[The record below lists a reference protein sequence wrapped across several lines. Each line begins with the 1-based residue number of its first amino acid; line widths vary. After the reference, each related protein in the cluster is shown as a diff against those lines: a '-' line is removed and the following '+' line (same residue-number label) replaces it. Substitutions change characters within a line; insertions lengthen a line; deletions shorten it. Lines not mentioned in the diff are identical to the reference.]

1 MAKKKVL
8 TSGQTSDQNI
18 ESINLDVLPEVEEGY
33 KPKVGCNDLSEFFT
47 PKDFA
52 FMLFDFPK
60 QYETYKSR
68 LDKNGYSTYGTPV
81 SKSYKKVRVFIYPV
95 FADWSSPENVYDEVK
110 IVFNVSMKKLTLT
123 EVKEMG
129 YQAFREFLLDK
140 AKIYEFPTDLS
151 VKPVGVDD
159 FFFDTCVKIDKQIE
173 NAQASFENTCCY
185 LNDIKLSK
193 GNIERYGCKDIYDF
207 AERRFG
213 IGRTST
219 KNFLAIHEK
228 FMSGVV
234 LKEDYRGYKQSQL
247 MELLPVSD
255 DVIKSSFKPEMSV
268 KQIRE
273 KKKELVGTLSD
284 KEDKIK
290 KEKTAKVQT
299 MKIEVP
305 TFVEFYE
312 SNFRHEA
319 NDYNDG
325 YNEALR
331 DVLELLSS
339 ESGVVIKVNV

>member
-1 MAKKKVL
+1 MVKKKEL

-33 KPKVGCNDLSEFFT
+33 KPKVECNDLSEFFT
-47 PKDFA
+47 PKDFS
-52 FMLFDFPK
+52 FMLIDFPK
-60 QYETYKSR
+60 QFETYKSR
-68 LDKNGYSTYGTPV
+68 LDNKNYSSFGTPIH
-81 SKSYKKVRVFIYPV
+81 KYYKKFRLYIYPT
-95 FADWSSPENVYDEVK
+95 FKHWSSNKIYDEVK
-110 IVFNVSMKKLTLT
+110 LVFNVTSEKLTLT

-129 YQAFREFLLDK
+129 YQAFREFLLDS

-151 VKPVGVDD
+151 VKPAGVDD

-284 KEDKIK
+284 KEDKTK

-299 MKIEVP
+299 VKIEVP

-312 SNFRHEA
+312 SNFRHEV

-339 ESGVVIKVNV
+339 ESGVEIKVNV

>member
-1 MAKKKVL
+1 MTKKKEL

-33 KPKVGCNDLSEFFT
+33 KPKFECNDLSEFFT
-47 PKDFA
+47 PKDFS
-52 FMLFDFPK
+52 FMLIDFPK
-60 QYETYKSR
+60 QFEEYKSR
-68 LDKNGYSTYGTPV
+68 LDNKNYSSFGTPIH
-81 SKSYKKVRVFIYPV
+81 KYYKKFRLYIYPT
-95 FADWSSPENVYDEVK
+95 FKHWSSNTIYDEVK
-110 IVFNVSMKKLTLT
+110 LVFNVTSEKFTLT

-129 YQAFREFLLDK
+129 YQAFREFLLDS

-151 VKPVGVDD
+151 VKPAGVDD

-284 KEDKIK
+284 KEDKTK
-290 KEKTAKVQT
+290 KEKTAKVQSV
-299 MKIEVP
+299 KIEVP

-339 ESGVVIKVNV
+339 ESGVEIKVNV

>member
-1 MAKKKVL
+1 MAKKKEL

-33 KPKVGCNDLSEFFT
+33 KPKVECNDLSEFFT

-52 FMLFDFPK
+52 FMLIDFPK
-60 QYETYKSR
+60 QFETYKSR
-68 LDKNGYSTYGTPV
+68 LDNKNYSSFGTPIH
-81 SKSYKKVRVFIYPV
+81 KYYKKFRLYIYPA
-95 FADWSSPENVYDEVK
+95 FKHWSSNKIYDEVK
-110 IVFNVSMKKLTLT
+110 LVFNVTSEKLTLT

-129 YQAFREFLLDK
+129 YQAFREFLLDS

-151 VKPVGVDD
+151 VKPAGVDD

-284 KEDKIK
+284 KEDKKK

-299 MKIEVP
+299 VKIEVP

-312 SNFRHEA
+312 SNFRHEV

-339 ESGVVIKVNV
+339 ESGVVIKVKV

>member
-1 MAKKKVL
+1 MVKKKEL

-33 KPKVGCNDLSEFFT
+33 KPKVECNDLSEFFT
-47 PKDFA
+47 PKDFS
-52 FMLFDFPK
+52 FMLIDFPK
-60 QYETYKSR
+60 QFETYKSR
-68 LDKNGYSTYGTPV
+68 LDNKNYSSFGTPIH
-81 SKSYKKVRVFIYPV
+81 KYYKKFRLYIYPT
-95 FADWSSPENVYDEVK
+95 FKHWSSNKIYDEVK
-110 IVFNVSMKKLTLT
+110 LVFNVTSEKLTLT

-129 YQAFREFLLDK
+129 YQAFREFLLDS

-151 VKPVGVDD
+151 VKPAGVDD

-284 KEDKIK
+284 KEDKTK
-290 KEKTAKVQT
+290 KEKTAKGQT
-299 MKIEVP
+299 VKIEVP

-312 SNFRHEA
+312 SNFRHEV

-339 ESGVVIKVNV
+339 ESGVEIKVNV

>member
-1 MAKKKVL
+1 MAKKKEL

-33 KPKVGCNDLSEFFT
+33 KPKFECNDLSEFFT

-52 FMLFDFPK
+52 FMLIDFPK
-60 QYETYKSR
+60 QFEEYKSR
-68 LDKNGYSTYGTPV
+68 LDNKNYSSFGTPIH
-81 SKSYKKVRVFIYPV
+81 KYYKKFRLYIYPT
-95 FADWSSPENVYDEVK
+95 FKHWSSNKIYDEVK
-110 IVFNVSMKKLTLT
+110 LVFNVTSEKFTLT

-129 YQAFREFLLDK
+129 YQAFREFLLDS

-284 KEDKIK
+284 KEVKTK

-299 MKIEVP
+299 VKIEVP

-312 SNFRHEA
+312 SNFRHEV

>member
-1 MAKKKVL
+1 MAKKKEL

-33 KPKVGCNDLSEFFT
+33 KPKFECNDLSEFFT

-52 FMLFDFPK
+52 FMLIDFQK
-60 QYETYKSR
+60 QFETFKSR
-68 LDKNGYSTYGTPV
+68 SEKKIYSSYGTPIC
-81 SKSYKKVRVFIYPV
+81 KCYKKFRLYIYPA
-95 FADWSSPENVYDEVK
+95 FDPWNSNKIYDEVNF
-110 IVFNVSMKKLTLT
+110 VFNVTSKKFTLT

-129 YQAFREFLLDK
+129 YQAFREFLLDS

-151 VKPVGVDD
+151 VKPAGVDD

-247 MELLPVSD
+247 MELLPVSN

-284 KEDKIK
+284 KEDKTK
-290 KEKTAKVQT
+290 KEKTAKVQI

-312 SNFRHEA
+312 SNFRHEV

-331 DVLELLSS
+331 DILELLSS
-339 ESGVVIKVNV
+339 ESGVEIKVNV

>member
-1 MAKKKVL
+1 MAKKKEL

-33 KPKVGCNDLSEFFT
+33 KPKVECNDLSEFFT

-52 FMLFDFPK
+52 FMLIDFPK
-60 QYETYKSR
+60 QFEEYKSR
-68 LDKNGYSTYGTPV
+68 LDKNNYSSFGT
-81 SKSYKKVRVFIYPV
+81 SIIKYYKKFRLYIYPT
-95 FADWSSPENVYDEVK
+95 FKHWSSNKIYDEVK
-110 IVFNVSMKKLTLT
+110 LVFNVTSEKLTLT

-129 YQAFREFLLDK
+129 YQAFREFLLNS
-140 AKIYEFPTDLS
+140 AKIYEFPADLS

-185 LNDIKLSK
+185 LNVIKLSK

-284 KEDKIK
+284 KEDKTK

-299 MKIEVP
+299 VKIEVP

-312 SNFRHEA
+312 SNFRHEV

>member
-1 MAKKKVL
+1 MAKKKEL
-8 TSGQTSDQNI
+8 ISGQTSDQNI

-33 KPKVGCNDLSEFFT
+33 KPKFECNDLSEFFT

-52 FMLFDFPK
+52 FMLIDFPK
-60 QYETYKSR
+60 QFEEYKSR
-68 LDKNGYSTYGTPV
+68 LDNKNYSSFGTPIH
-81 SKSYKKVRVFIYPV
+81 KYYKKFRLYIYPT
-95 FADWSSPENVYDEVK
+95 FKHWSSNKIYDEVK
-110 IVFNVSMKKLTLT
+110 LVFNVTSEKFTLT

-129 YQAFREFLLDK
+129 YQAFREFLLDS

-151 VKPVGVDD
+151 VKPAGVDD

-284 KEDKIK
+284 KEDKTK

-312 SNFRHEA
+312 SNFRHEV

>member
-1 MAKKKVL
+1 MVKKKEL

-18 ESINLDVLPEVEEGY
+18 ESINLDILPEVEEDY
-33 KPKVGCNDLSEFFT
+33 KPKFECNDLSEFFT

-52 FMLFDFPK
+52 FMLIDFPK
-60 QYETYKSR
+60 QFEEYKSR
-68 LDKNGYSTYGTPV
+68 LDNKNYSSFGTPIH
-81 SKSYKKVRVFIYPV
+81 KYYKKFRLYIYPT
-95 FADWSSPENVYDEVK
+95 FKHWSSNKIYDEVK
-110 IVFNVSMKKLTLT
+110 LVFNVTSEKLTLT

-129 YQAFREFLLDK
+129 YQAFREFLLDS

-151 VKPVGVDD
+151 VKPAGVDD

-234 LKEDYRGYKQSQL
+234 LKEDYRGYKQLQL

-255 DVIKSSFKPEMSV
+255 DVIKSSFNPEMSV

-284 KEDKIK
+284 KEDKTK

-312 SNFRHEA
+312 SNFRHEV

>member
-1 MAKKKVL
+1 MAKKKEL

-33 KPKVGCNDLSEFFT
+33 KPKVECNDLSEFFT
-47 PKDFA
+47 PKDFS
-52 FMLFDFPK
+52 FMLIDFPK
-60 QYETYKSR
+60 QFETYKSR
-68 LDKNGYSTYGTPV
+68 LDNKNYSSFGTPIH
-81 SKSYKKVRVFIYPV
+81 KYYKKFRLYIYPT
-95 FADWSSPENVYDEVK
+95 FKHWSSNKIYDEVK
-110 IVFNVSMKKLTLT
+110 LVFNVTSEKLTLT

-129 YQAFREFLLDK
+129 YQAFREFLLDS

-151 VKPVGVDD
+151 VKPAGVDD

-284 KEDKIK
+284 KEDKTK

-312 SNFRHEA
+312 SNFRHEV

-339 ESGVVIKVNV
+339 ESGVEIKVNV